1 MTIPAPSPISDA
13 SKPGNAPVGSPAG
26 LSTTPTPSGQ
36 YFQQLDLCAPSP
48 YPRSWYPKKALW
60 GVVQAVF
67 FRFSPRRFMG
77 FRIWL
82 VNRFGGRVDR
92 TCVLRPS
99 CKITHPWLLTMGP
112 YATLAENVTVYNL
125 GPITIGPHTVISQ
138 NVHLC
143 NGTHDYRDRSLP
155 LVCPTMTI
163 GGGVWVCAD
172 AFVGPGV
179 TIGDNTI
186 VAARAVVTKD
196 APANSI
202 LGGNPARVLRERP
215 APTK

>member
-1 MTIPAPSPISDA
+1 MTSPAPSPISDA

-26 LSTTPTPSGQ
+26 LSTMPTPSGQ

-60 GVVQAVF
+60 GVVQAVL